1 MCIYLLSR
9 RLMYPPRIHFFL
21 WLLSN
26 NNLLTRDNLE
36 KRKKIDDLTCLF
48 CTERE
53 SIQHLFFDCVIVKR
67 TWELVSQAIGVHIVK
82 DLESVAKLWICNKK
96 CYIVNIVTSAVC
108 WSL

>member
-1 MCIYLLSR
+1 MTSHACSALKENQ
-9 RLMYPPRIHFFL
+9 F
-21 WLLSN
+21 
-26 NNLLTRDNLE
+26 
-36 KRKKIDDLTCLF
+36 
-48 CTERE
+48 
-53 SIQHLFFDCVIVKR
+53 SIFFFDCVIVKR